1 MASDFDPHAAGTS
14 RASAAPRPDS
24 EFDSAST
31 VRAHSFEM
39 VWTAAEGGGDG
50 AWDLPERFELA
61 RDLGDGRA
69 GPVFVV
75 RDAARERQPVRFEL
89 FGGARDNDAAQRAAR
104 EEALRA
110 TGRIDHA
117 RVAQCLEVGWL
128 GDGRGFVLRPH
139 AEGETLE
146 ARLAREGSLHPGAAL
161 ELTRQLLEALG
172 AVHAAGLLHGALDAS
187 SVWLVA
193 RAPKSAANPHGIDL
207 RLLDV
212 GVAPHSASQGP
223 ELDLHAVGHL
233 LERALGDV
241 SASPAAKSALE
252 LAASAR
258 APGASVAALL
268 HAVAEQLAAQPATRR
283 GAETS
288 AAKLATRDVAIAR
301 TASAPPL
308 LRYGLFAALAACG
321 VLALLG
327 WKLGSELQA
336 AEKDAGNER
345 ARLAEQLASAAQ
357 QRDKLAGELEGARG
371 ELRARDEQ
379 LDSAQRSAAAE
390 REAAERAL
398 SAERERAARELEET
412 RALLANERER
422 LAQAQAQLRV
432 AAESSDANVR
442 AARGFDA
449 TLGLLE
455 QGRGD
460 EALQRARLLESEGLF
475 GARAN
480 FLSSLADAFAHV
492 LRFERRSDGDAA
504 AVTWVGA
511 ARRLFELALAER
523 AEFERESATWLPL
536 EFSSDE
542 PRTRPQ
548 RISAALDT
556 LSARLQAAERQRDE
570 LEQSEWREI
579 MEAPGI
585 QDPARAFEH
594 VARFERPDKLAAL
607 AQRFATELRARV
619 VVDGQLD
626 VARLASFRQLGAWAE
641 RLAGA
646 GANGGASAGASLA
659 PELAGDVQ
667 LLAHAQRWY
676 DADANNDAAAE
687 IARSEFAPV
696 AAAAHAWRAQ
706 LVLQARLSLPDAA
719 FPLRRGQRALRRSV
733 DPNGRVEWW
742 RETLDGVVD
751 GQWRLRRARFDEL
764 GATALGEGVLRIER
778 KDDTWGLVGAR
789 APWLDLRA
797 HGREVQAGVA
807 PRAGAATLPAALKQY
822 EGAAS
827 KLEGVLRSETCLIYE
842 QGDVRRWFSATLGL
856 VREETRTPNGVA
868 VTELVALEP

>member
-1 MASDFDPHAAGTS
+1 MSSDFDSHAAGSS
-14 RASAAPRPDS
+14 RGGAAPAPDP
-24 EFDSAST
+24 EFDSASA

-39 VWTAAEGGGDG
+39 VWTADEGGGDG

-75 RDAARERQPVRFEL
+75 RDAARERQPVRFEI
-89 FGGARDNDAAQRAAR
+89 FGGSREGDAAQRAAR

-110 TGRIDHA
+110 TGRIEHA
-117 RVAQCLEVGWL
+117 RVAQCLELGRL

-146 ARLAREGSLHPGAAL
+146 ARLAREGSLHPAAAL
-161 ELTRQLLEALG
+161 EITRQLLEALG

-193 RAPKSAANPHGIDL
+193 RAPKSAANPHGIDV

-223 ELDLHAVGHL
+223 ELDLHAVGQM
-233 LERALGDV
+233 LERLLGDV
-241 SASPAAKSALE
+241 STSPAAKRALE

-258 APGASVAALL
+258 APGASVASLL

-283 GAETS
+283 GPEAG
-288 AAKLATRDVAIAR
+288 AAKLAAHDAAPAR
-301 TASAPPL
+301 AATAPPL
-308 LRYGLFAALAACG
+308 VRYGLIAALAACG
-321 VLALLG
+321 GLALLG
-327 WKLGSELQA
+327 WKLGSELHA
-336 AEKDAGNER
+336 AEKDAGDER

-357 QRDKLAGELEGARG
+357 ERAKLAGELEGARG
-371 ELRARDEQ
+371 EVRARDEQ
-379 LDSAQRSAAAE
+379 LNSAQRSAAAE

-412 RALLANERER
+412 RELLANERER
-422 LAQAQAQLRV
+422 LAQAQTQLRV

-449 TLGLLE
+449 TLALLE
-455 QGRGD
+455 QERGD

-480 FLSSLADAFAHV
+480 FLSSLAEAFSQL
-492 LRFERRSDGDAA
+492 LRFERRSDGDLA
-504 AVTWVGA
+504 AVALVGA
-511 ARRLFELALAER
+511 ARRSFERAQAER
-523 AEFERESATWLPL
+523 AEFESESATWLPL

-548 RISAALDT
+548 RIAAALDA
-556 LSARLQAAERQRDE
+556 LSARLQAAELQREE
-570 LEQSEWREI
+570 LEQREWREI
-579 MEAPGI
+579 MAAPGT

-594 VARFERPDKLAAL
+594 VARFERPEKLASL

-619 VVDGQLD
+619 VVDGQLE

-641 RLAGA
+641 RLASGGA
-646 GANGGASAGASLA
+646 GVGAGLA
-659 PELAGDVQ
+659 PELASDVQ

-676 DADANNDAAAE
+676 DSDASNDAAAE
-687 IARSEFAPV
+687 IARCEFAPV
-696 AAAAHAWRAQ
+696 SAAAHAWRAQ

-742 RETLDGVVD
+742 RESLDGVAD
-751 GQWRLRRARFDEL
+751 GQWRLRRARFDES

-778 KDDTWGLVGAR
+778 KETTWGLVGAR

-807 PRAGAATLPAALKQY
+807 PLAGASTLPAALVQF
-822 EGAAS
+822 EAAAR
-827 KLEGVLRSETCLIYE
+827 KLEGALRSETCLIYA

-856 VREETRTPNGVA
+856 VREETRTPEGLA
-868 VTELVALEP
+868 VSELVALEP

>member
-1 MASDFDPHAAGTS
+1 MSSDFDPHAAGTS
-14 RASAAPRPDS
+14 RAGAAPASDP
-24 EFDSAST
+24 ELDSASS

-39 VWTAAEGGGDG
+39 VWTASEGGGDG

-61 RDLGDGRA
+61 RDLGDGRT

-75 RDAARERQPVRFEL
+75 RDAARERQSVRFEL
-89 FGGARDNDAAQRAAR
+89 FGGSREGDAAQRAAR
-104 EEALRA
+104 EDALRA
-110 TGRIDHA
+110 TGRIEHA
-117 RVAQCLEVGWL
+117 RVAQCLELGRL

-146 ARLAREGSLHPGAAL
+146 ARLAREGSLHPAAAL

-193 RAPKSAANPHGIDL
+193 RAPKSAANPHGIDV

-233 LERALGDV
+233 LERLLGDASV
-241 SASPAAKSALE
+241 SPAAKSALE

-283 GAETS
+283 GAEL
-288 AAKLATRDVAIAR
+288 AAPKVAARDA
-301 TASAPPL
+301 APAQPGAAPAL
-308 LRYGLFAALAACG
+308 LRYGLIASLAACG

-327 WKLGSELQA
+327 WKLGNELHA
-336 AEKDAGNER
+336 AENEAGNER
-345 ARLAEQLASAAQ
+345 TRLADQLAGAAQ
-357 QRDKLAGELEGARG
+357 ELAKLAGELESARG
-371 ELRARDEQ
+371 ELRTRDEQ
-379 LDSAQRSAAAE
+379 LGSAQRSAAAE
-390 REAAERAL
+390 RESAERAL
-398 SAERERAARELEET
+398 SAERERAARELDET
-412 RALLANERER
+412 RTLLATERER

-460 EALQRARLLESEGLF
+460 EALQRARLLESEGLI
-475 GARAN
+475 GGRAH
-480 FLSSLADAFAHV
+480 FLSSLAEAYSQV
-492 LRFERRSDGDAA
+492 LRFEQRSEGDVA
-504 AVTWVGA
+504 AVALVGA
-511 ARRLFELALAER
+511 ARRALERALAER

-556 LSARLQAAERQRDE
+556 LSARLAAAEGQRDE
-570 LEQSEWREI
+570 LEQREWREI
-579 MEAPGI
+579 MAAPGT

-594 VARFERPDKLAAL
+594 VARFERPEKLASL

-626 VARLASFRQLGAWAE
+626 VARLASFRQLGAWSE
-641 RLAGA
+641 RIASAGA
-646 GANGGASAGASLA
+646 SGGASLA
-659 PELAGDVQ
+659 PELAKDVQ

-676 DADANNDAAAE
+676 DADASNDAPAE
-687 IARSEFAPV
+687 IARAEFAPV

-706 LVLQARLSLPDAA
+706 LVLQARLALPDAA

-742 RETLDGVVD
+742 RESLDGVVD
-751 GQWRLRRARFDEL
+751 GQWRLRRARFDEQ
-764 GATALGEGVLRIER
+764 GGTALGEGVLRLER

-797 HGREVQAGVA
+797 HGPQVQAGAA
-807 PRAGAATLPAALKQY
+807 PLAGASSLPAALTQF
-822 EGAAS
+822 EAAAR
-827 KLEGVLRSETCLIYE
+827 KLESALRTETCLIYE

-856 VREETRTPNGVA
+856 VREETRTPSGVA